1 MLIVSILC
9 VEGVMIRPILM
20 LTLLLSSFIGGCASK
35 TSTQD
40 VDLNTYFH
48 DEHFTAVTTLPTPE
62 DIFTLPEQALVDLK
76 RELKRSQS
84 PLHQP
89 KKMMHEWLADYIN
102 ATDGGFRYADN
113 LTRTASET
121 FNDRQGNCLSLVVL
135 TAALAEAVD
144 VKVEYQDIGIPP
156 IWDRQGGFYLVNGHI
171 NLKLLP
177 ADKSNVFNITTRSI
191 QIDFLPERAMQGY
204 STQRINKS
212 TVTSMFYNNLAA
224 EALIVGNYDR
234 AYGLLK
240 LALAE
245 QNQFLPALNTL
256 AVLYRYKGLDAQA
269 EALYR
274 YALTVS
280 PEDMNALNNYA
291 IMLSVQNR
299 LDEWAEV
306 HKVLELAR
314 IRNPYYYY
322 GMAQQAYLEREYQ
335 DALSWYKRAIA
346 KADYRHEFY
355 FGLSRTYWVIGD
367 EQLAEKHLKK
377 ALSLTKDSKNK
388 QRYQAK
394 LHAMA
399 SH

>member
-1 MLIVSILC
+1 MKRHILLLIF
-9 VEGVMIRPILM
+9 
-20 LTLLLSSFIGGCASK
+20 LLSSLLGGCASQK
-35 TSTQD
+35 PVAD
-40 VDLNTYFH
+40 VDLTAYFH
-48 DEHFTAVTTLPTPE
+48 DASFNSPPSLPSPDE
-62 DIFTLPEQALVDLK
+62 LFALPDAAIAELR
-76 RELKRSQS
+76 REL
-84 PLHQP
+84 LHSKNSGQLSNQ
-89 KKMMHEWLADYIN
+89 MLHEWLAHYIN
-102 ATDGGFRYADN
+102 ATNGGFRYADN
-113 LTRTASET
+113 VTRTASET
-121 FNDRQGNCLSLVVL
+121 FNDREGNCLSLVVL

-144 VKVEYQDIGIPP
+144 VKVDFQDIGIPP

-177 ADKSNVFNITTRSI
+177 QEKRNVFNISTPAI

-204 STQRINKS
+204 SKKRVNKS
-212 TVTSMFYNNLAA
+212 TVISMFYNNLAA
-224 EALIVGNYDR
+224 EALIAGNYDR

-240 LALAE
+240 LALVE
-245 QNQFLPALNTL
+245 QSHFLPALNTL
-256 AVLYRYKGLDAQA
+256 AVLYRYKGMDEEA

-274 YALTVS
+274 YALTVN
-280 PEDMNALNNYA
+280 PDDMNALYNYA
-291 IMLSVQNR
+291 IILAEQDR
-299 LDEWAEV
+299 IDEWAEV

-335 DALSWYKRAIA
+335 DALSWYKRAID

-367 EQLAEKHLKK
+367 ERLAEKNLKK

-394 LHAMA
+394 LNAMA